1 MPESFSASE
10 PLAPSAAEVMERQ
23 AEVAAERQL
32 ACAELATE
40 CTDTLNET
48 PEGRL
53 QLVCAEEGLSL
64 DGVEPTEVFN
74 NRHLQVAFSRPLP
87 MTASMRERCVALLRS
102 TLAEEEAP
110 PAEVSAQ
117 EAEREAALAVEI
129 EGAAIAADLVEAEAV
144 EVRVIAAA
152 EEAGSAEVRAI
163 TVEEEAGREA
173 VDTSAAAVENLIRSQ
188 VSAGNIDHYEA
199 ETARLLAG
207 QYEGEALANAQ
218 AAAERFFA
226 PHRENLNAMQ
236 AIFTP
241 QEVQQVFGGSL
252 TSTVSLNLAA
262 QSNAD
267 IYRDL
272 FTRIDA
278 GFAGDDDRRRE
289 VRAQVEAQLGIQ
301 LREVER
307 PNNATELQ
315 ASLREGRGTERVQV
329 GTETVEEPP
338 GSGNWVEQ
346 PIYED
351 QVIPFTPQDKL
362 MLSTNPAVG
371 LYPDPP
377 GSTNYRVEGEVTGAD
392 PIRFEVDIPA
402 NGAIPEAYINREFN
416 KALITANFH
425 NSGLRGAM
433 EFLATGVDAT
443 VPMSTDTGRSA
454 IGQNDVL
461 QKVFEVFHGVNFPL
475 EGRFATQAELQSSQN
490 DLRWLAI
497 DGDLGPTN
505 QINPALSVSLM
516 RAVFGNSQ
524 DEITGSLSRA
534 QSVINTGGAEA
545 PSIQRLY
552 QALHPDDAANG
563 YPRLRSIIG
572 DQGMALLE
580 LS

>member
-110 PAEVSAQ
+110 PAEVSVQ
-117 EAEREAALAVEI
+117 EAAREAALAVEI
-129 EGAAIAADLVEAEAV
+129 EGAAIAADLVEAEA
-144 EVRVIAAA
+144 
-152 EEAGSAEVRAI
+152 AEVRAI

>member
-129 EGAAIAADLVEAEAV
+129 EGAAIAADLVEAEA
-144 EVRVIAAA
+144 
-152 EEAGSAEVRAI
+152 AEVRAI

>member
-110 PAEVSAQ
+110 PAEVSVQ
-117 EAEREAALAVEI
+117 EAAREAALAVEI

>member
-10 PLAPSAAEVMERQ
+10 PLAPSAAELMERQ

-144 EVRVIAAA
+144 
-152 EEAGSAEVRAI
+152 EVRAI

>member
-1 MPESFSASE
+1 MPEHFSASE
-10 PLAPSAAEVMERQ
+10 PLAPSATEVAERQ
-23 AEVAAERQL
+23 AAIAAERQL

-64 DGVEPTEVFN
+64 EAVEPAVLLE
-74 NRHLQVAFSRPLP
+74 NRLLASGFRNPLP
-87 MTASMRERCVALLRS
+87 MAPPMRERCVDILRA
-102 TLAEEEAP
+102 TLTAAPVP
-110 PAEVSAQ
+110 PAEVSAE
-117 EAEREAALAVEI
+117 EAEREAALVVET
-129 EGAAIAADLVEAEAV
+129 EGAAV
-144 EVRVIAAA
+144 AA
-152 EEAGSAEVRAI
+152 EVVAAESAEVRAN
-163 TVEEEAGREA
+163 TVAEAAERDA
-173 VDTSAAAVENLIRSQ
+173 VETSAAAVENLIKTQ

-199 ETARLLAG
+199 ETARLLEAA
-207 QYEGEALANAQ
+207 YEGDALTNAQ

-241 QEVQQVFGGSL
+241 QEVQQVFGGNL

-272 FTRIDA
+272 FARIDA
-278 GFAGDDDRRRE
+278 GFAGDDDRRRA
-289 VRAQVEAQLGIQ
+289 VRAQVETQLGIQ
-301 LREVER
+301 MRDVDR

-329 GTETVEEPP
+329 GTERVEEPP
-338 GSGNWVEQ
+338 NSGIWIDQ

-362 MLSTNPAVG
+362 MLSENPSVG

-377 GSTNYRVEGEVTGAD
+377 GGTNYRVEGKVTGTD
-392 PIRFEVDIPA
+392 PIGFEVDIPL

-433 EFLATGVDAT
+433 EFLTTGVDAT
-443 VPMSTDTGRSA
+443 APMSTDTSRSA

-461 QKVFEVFHGVNFPL
+461 QKVFEVFHGINFPL
-475 EGRFATQAELQSSQN
+475 EGRFATPAELQSSQN

-505 QINPALSVSLM
+505 QVDPTQSVALM

-524 DEITGSLSRA
+524 DEIIASMGRA
-534 QSVINTGGAEA
+534 QSVINTGGAET
-545 PSIQRLY
+545 PSIQGLY
-552 QALHPDDAANG
+552 QALHPEDAANG

-572 DQGMALLE
+572 DDGMAMLDLG
-580 LS
+580 LADSV